1 MVFQQRVR
9 LQCSLTWLLDR
20 LRRCRLSHLEMRF
33 VEVSVSR
40 TFDLTHSPQLAWLV
54 SSRSEGRPPVS
65 SPPFPFPGGKEVQ
78 VEVKRSRGSSGST
91 WSEREWEPRTRR
103 RSWSLCQSGT
113 MCTMHPICIRNKL
126 VGSSRCVPPGLVGA
140 FIAFSGASNLRGAEE
155 VDRPDIQSFVCLRFD
170 RWLGEVERLKVSAQ
184 DHVLLH
190 LKTIC

>member
-1 MVFQQRVR
+1 
-9 LQCSLTWLLDR
+9 
-20 LRRCRLSHLEMRF
+20 MRF

-40 TFDLTHSPQLAWLV
+40 TFDLRPTHHNWPGSYPQGVKDARQSCLLP
-54 SSRSEGRPPVS
+54 SHFLEE
-65 SPPFPFPGGKEVQ
+65 KEVQ

-126 VGSSRCVPPGLVGA
+126 VGSSSSVPPGLVGA
-140 FIAFSGASNLRGAEE
+140 FIAFSGASNLHGAEE
-155 VDRPDIQSFVCLRFD
+155 VDWPDIQSFVCLRFD
-170 RWLGEVERLKVSAQ
+170 RWLGEVKRLKVSAQ

-190 LKTIC
+190 LKTIRQDRHIFCGVQPIGIILN